1 MTKKFLITNKE
12 FSLTKTVKNKEKKI
26 YMKTIQGQKLQ
37 ISYQYVKKKIS
48 NNANREMVAR
58 QYAGVNGVSSQ
69 LVL

>member
-12 FSLTKTVKNKEKKI
+12 LTKTVKKREKDL
-26 YMKTIQGQKLQ
+26 YENNTRPGQKLH

>member
-12 FSLTKTVKNKEKKI
+12 LTKTVKKREKDL
-26 YMKTIQGQKLQ
+26 YENNTRPGQKLQ

>member
-12 FSLTKTVKNKEKKI
+12 LTKTVKKEKKNL
-26 YMKTIQGQKLQ
+26 YENNTRPGQKLQ